1 MSKQVKDGEARAIKR
16 FDLFDFLYKYG
27 TLFTIVII
35 VVFFSITTDGRFI
48 SPANIINILRAMSIT
63 TVIATGITISLVVG
77 GFDLSVGS
85 VASMTMALSIAMF
98 VWYEQNIVVS
108 ILVAPS
114 LPA

>member
-1 MSKQVKDGEARAIKR
+1 MPKQVKDGEARAIKR

-48 SPANIINILRAMSIT
+48 SPANIINLLRAMSIT

-77 GFDLSVGS
+77 GFDLRGIRGI
-85 VASMTMALSIAMF
+85 MTMALSIAMF
-98 VWYEQNIVVS
+98 VWYDRT
-108 ILVAPS
+108 
-114 LPA
+114 